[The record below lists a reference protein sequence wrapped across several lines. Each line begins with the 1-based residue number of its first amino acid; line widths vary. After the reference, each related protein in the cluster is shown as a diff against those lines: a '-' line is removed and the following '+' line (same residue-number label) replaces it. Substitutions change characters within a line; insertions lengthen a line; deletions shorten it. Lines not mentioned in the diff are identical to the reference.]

1 MLAMTQPIELPNWL
15 GTPIVEMPDE
25 DKKKSNAQLVR
36 ESREKRFEIFF
47 ETQVLPQVE
56 NGVSIN
62 SVIKEDQRNYDYS
75 GFLRWIDKDPERRSR
90 LEEAQRIGTEVLLD
104 ECVDIADGVNDNG
117 IPEDVQRSK
126 LKIDARMFK
135 IKNWNRKRYGD
146 VKTIEINQQINVL
159 QAQIDAGKM
168 RVIEGKVIDHD
179 LLEDE

>member
-1 MLAMTQPIELPNWL
+1 MTDPAKEYQGVDNMM
-15 GTPIVEMPDE
+15 TPRKKPKAKEPDLVSRIRTLTANRTGGEWKHHSGLYDFVWTHYE
-25 DKKKSNAQLVR
+25 DGKS
-36 ESREKRFEIFF
+36 
-47 ETQVLPQVE
+47 
-56 NGVSIN
+56 
-62 SVIKEDQRNYDYS
+62 
-75 GFLRWIDKDPERRSR
+75 ERVAECDTHWDAA
-90 LEEAQRIGTEVLLD
+90 LIAAACGEGGLLD

-168 RVIEGKVIDHD
+168 RVIEGKVIDA
-179 LLEDE
+179 EDIE